1 MHTCSAHSHSLD
13 AQILVALLHPHL
25 TAVRNTPHGKRIHNK
40 ILKTQ
45 LLHDLTN
52 DACSE
57 TPTYLATSP
66 CTFLAL
72 ATLTTTRAVR
82 TLDMQ
87 RSKHRH

>member
-1 MHTCSAHSHSLD
+1 M
-13 AQILVALLHPHL
+13 
-25 TAVRNTPHGKRIHNK
+25 RNTPHGKRIHNK

-66 CTFLAL
+66 CTFLRDTVCA
-72 ATLTTTRAVR
+72 ARSTN
-82 TLDMQ
+82 LDMQ
-87 RSKHRH
+87 RSRDYKHIDTSVPCSR